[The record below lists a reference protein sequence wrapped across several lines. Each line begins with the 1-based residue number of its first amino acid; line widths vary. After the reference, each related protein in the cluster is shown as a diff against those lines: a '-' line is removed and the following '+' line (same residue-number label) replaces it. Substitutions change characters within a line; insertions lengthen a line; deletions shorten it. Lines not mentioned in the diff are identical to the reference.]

1 MIIFLDDPRL
11 ISIIQD
17 KLGYNIKVFNMSSL
31 YSEITSEN
39 IYSLARII
47 HPLNQANNI
56 PPIIYID
63 TLEFDINYANEIL
76 NNNPKMFEDL
86 MKIMMNS
93 HEGYIVIILVYRDAF
108 RDSIMESLIKL
119 IQQRY
124 GYNSWI
130 VNDIDDID
138 GITESTYSSI
148 GLITLE
154 EDIKRY
160 RDMYSKG
167 LVDSMILQPINIE

>member
-1 MIIFLDDPRL
+1 MIIFLDDPKL
-11 ISIIQD
+11 ISAIQD
-17 KLGYNIKVFNMSSL
+17 KLGYSIKVFNMSSL
-31 YSEITSEN
+31 YSEITS
-39 IYSLARII
+39 
-47 HPLNQANNI
+47 
-56 PPIIYID
+56 IYID
-63 TLEFDINYANEIL
+63 TLEFDVNYANEIL

-130 VNDIDDID
+130 INDIDDID
-138 GITESTYSSI
+138 GVNESTYSSI
-148 GLITLE
+148 GLVTLE

-167 LVDSMILQPINIE
+167 LVDSIILQPINIE